1 MKALIVGVGKLGF
14 KLAGSLLQ
22 EGYEICVIDNNEDVI
37 ENVSNVLDVFS
48 ICANALDFGVLKE
61 LDMTTFDVVISTT
74 TNDEANVILCSI
86 SKKLGA
92 KYSIARVGD
101 PEYREYLRFMS
112 NELEI
117 DKIIN
122 PDYATAKVIDKYLL
136 KKYQLYANE
145 LAGGKVKLVE
155 FNIARDP
162 EFVGKNLIELDA
174 FENLLI
180 AAISRDGKAIVPNGK
195 TELKNDD
202 VILLAGMAEDIEEFD
217 KKYSGISKV
226 KNVKKVMILGGGKVG
241 FYLASLLVNEN
252 IDVTV
257 IEIDRDKCL
266 NIKEKLPS
274 VEVINGDGT
283 DINLL
288 EEEMIHTFDA
298 YVAATGIDEANL
310 LMSLVVKRAG
320 IYKSVA
326 KISRTNYDGIIDK
339 LNIDAVF
346 NKSYITASEILEI
359 IRGND
364 AQAVSLLLNG
374 QVECNE
380 FIIKKKL
387 AICGH
392 SLKELNLPKGILFI
406 ALIREDKTIIPNGNT
421 VLEDNDKAVVFV
433 TKDEINNMKKLFKR
447 NNLFDGI
454 QNKLEKVS
462 NRGKNE
468 SIANS

>member
-14 KLAGSLLQ
+14 KLAGALLD

-48 ICANALDFGVLKE
+48 VCANALDFGVLME
-61 LDMTTFDVVISTT
+61 LDISTFDIVISTT

-92 KYSIARVGD
+92 KYSIARVRD
-101 PEYREYLRFMS
+101 PEYRKYLKFMS
-112 NELEI
+112 DELDI
-117 DKIIN
+117 DYIIN
-122 PDYATAKVIDKYLL
+122 PEYATAKVIDKYLL

-145 LAGGKVKLVE
+145 VAGGKIRLVE
-155 FNIARDP
+155 FNIGQDP
-162 EFVGKNLIELDA
+162 EFIGKKLIDLDT
-174 FENLLI
+174 FDKLI
-180 AAISRDGKAIVPNGK
+180 VAAISRDGKAIVPNGM
-195 TELKNDD
+195 TELKADD
-202 VILLAGMAEDIEEFD
+202 VILLSGITEDIEAFD
-217 KKYSGISKV
+217 KKYSGISKEKTV
-226 KNVKKVMILGGGKVG
+226 RKVMILGGGKVG
-241 FYLASLLVNEN
+241 FYLASLLVNEK

-257 IEIDRDKCL
+257 IELNRDKCV
-266 NIKEKLPS
+266 NIKEKLPG

-288 EEEMIHTFDA
+288 EEEMFHTFDA

-346 NKSYITASEILEI
+346 NKSYITASEILKV

-364 AQAVSLLLNG
+364 SQAVSLLLNA

-380 FIIKKKL
+380 FILKKKL
-387 AICGH
+387 AICGK
-392 SLKELNLPKGILFI
+392 SLKDLALPKGILFI
-406 ALIREDKTIIPNGNT
+406 ALIRGEETIVPNGDT
-421 VLEDNDKAVVFV
+421 VLEDGDKAVVFA
-433 TKDEINNMKKLFKR
+433 TKNEISNMKNLFKR
-447 NNLFDGI
+447 TKIIDGI
-454 QNKLEKVS
+454 YNKLT
-462 NRGKNE
+462 KN
-468 SIANS
+468 

>member
-14 KLAGSLLQ
+14 KLAGALLD

-48 ICANALDFGVLKE
+48 VCANALDFGVLME
-61 LDMTTFDVVISTT
+61 LDISTFDIVISTT

-92 KYSIARVGD
+92 KYSIARVRD
-101 PEYREYLRFMS
+101 PEYRKYLKFMS
-112 NELEI
+112 DELDI
-117 DKIIN
+117 DYIIN
-122 PDYATAKVIDKYLL
+122 PEYATAKVIDKYLL

-145 LAGGKVKLVE
+145 VAGGKIRLVE
-155 FNIARDP
+155 FNIGQDP
-162 EFVGKNLIELDA
+162 EFIGKKLIDLNTFDK
-174 FENLLI
+174 LI
-180 AAISRDGKAIVPNGK
+180 VAAISRDGKAIVPNGM
-195 TELKNDD
+195 TELKADD
-202 VILLAGMAEDIEEFD
+202 VILLSGITEDIEAFD
-217 KKYSGISKV
+217 KKYSGISKEKTV
-226 KNVKKVMILGGGKVG
+226 RKVMILGGGKVG
-241 FYLASLLVNEN
+241 FYLASLLVNEK

-257 IEIDRDKCL
+257 IELNRDTCV
-266 NIKEKLPS
+266 NIKEKLPG

-288 EEEMIHTFDA
+288 EEEMFHTFDA

-346 NKSYITASEILEI
+346 NKSYITASEILKV

-364 AQAVSLLLNG
+364 SQAVSLLLNA

-380 FIIKKKL
+380 FILKKKL
-387 AICGH
+387 AICGK
-392 SLKELNLPKGILFI
+392 SLKDLALPKGILFI
-406 ALIREDKTIIPNGNT
+406 ALIRGEETIVPNGDT
-421 VLEDNDKAVVFV
+421 VLEDGDKAVVFA
-433 TKDEINNMKKLFKR
+433 TKNEISNMKNLFKR
-447 NNLFDGI
+447 TKIIDGI
-454 QNKLEKVS
+454 YNKLTK
-462 NRGKNE
+462 NWYRG
-468 SIANS
+468 

>member
-14 KLAGSLLQ
+14 KLAGALLD

-48 ICANALDFGVLKE
+48 VCANALDFGVLME
-61 LDMTTFDVVISTT
+61 LDISTFDIVISTT

-92 KYSIARVGD
+92 KYSIARVRD
-101 PEYREYLRFMS
+101 PEYRKYLKFMS
-112 NELEI
+112 DELDI
-117 DKIIN
+117 DYIIN
-122 PDYATAKVIDKYLL
+122 PEYATAKVIDKYLL

-145 LAGGKVKLVE
+145 VAGGKIRLVE
-155 FNIARDP
+155 FNIGQDP
-162 EFVGKNLIELDA
+162 EFIGKKLIDLNTFDK
-174 FENLLI
+174 LI
-180 AAISRDGKAIVPNGK
+180 VAAISRDGKAIVPNGM
-195 TELKNDD
+195 TELKADD
-202 VILLAGMAEDIEEFD
+202 VILLSGITEDIEAFD
-217 KKYSGISKV
+217 KKYSGISKEKTV
-226 KNVKKVMILGGGKVG
+226 RKVMILGGGKVG
-241 FYLASLLVNEN
+241 FYLASLLVNEK

-257 IEIDRDKCL
+257 IELNRDKCV
-266 NIKEKLPS
+266 NIKEKLPG

-288 EEEMIHTFDA
+288 EEEMFHTFDA

-346 NKSYITASEILEI
+346 NKSYITASEILKI

-364 AQAVSLLLNG
+364 SQAVSLLLNA

-380 FIIKKKL
+380 FILKKKL
-387 AICGH
+387 AICGK
-392 SLKELNLPKGILFI
+392 SLKDLALPKGILFI
-406 ALIREDKTIIPNGNT
+406 ALIRGEETIVPNGDT
-421 VLEDNDKAVVFV
+421 VLEDGDKAVVFA
-433 TKDEINNMKKLFKR
+433 TKNEISNMKNLFKR
-447 NNLFDGI
+447 TKIIDGI
-454 QNKLEKVS
+454 YNKLT
-462 NRGKNE
+462 KN
-468 SIANS
+468 

>member
-14 KLAGSLLQ
+14 KLAGALLD

-48 ICANALDFGVLKE
+48 VCANALDFGVLME
-61 LDMTTFDVVISTT
+61 LDISTFDIVISTT

-92 KYSIARVGD
+92 KYSIARVRD
-101 PEYREYLRFMS
+101 PEYRKYLKFMS
-112 NELEI
+112 DELDI
-117 DKIIN
+117 DYIIN
-122 PDYATAKVIDKYLL
+122 PEYATAKVIDKYLL

-145 LAGGKVKLVE
+145 VAGGKIRLVE
-155 FNIARDP
+155 FNIGQDP
-162 EFVGKNLIELDA
+162 EFIGKKLIDLNTFDK
-174 FENLLI
+174 LI
-180 AAISRDGKAIVPNGK
+180 VAAISRDGKAIVPNGM
-195 TELKNDD
+195 TELKADD
-202 VILLAGMAEDIEEFD
+202 VILLSGITEDIEAFD
-217 KKYSGISKV
+217 KKYSGISKEKTV
-226 KNVKKVMILGGGKVG
+226 RKVMILGGGKVG
-241 FYLASLLVNEN
+241 FYLASLLVNEK

-257 IEIDRDKCL
+257 IELNRDKCV
-266 NIKEKLPS
+266 NIKEKLPG

-288 EEEMIHTFDA
+288 EEEMFHTFDA

-346 NKSYITASEILEI
+346 NKSYITASEILKV

-364 AQAVSLLLNG
+364 SQAVSLLLNA

-380 FIIKKKL
+380 FILNNKL
-387 AICGH
+387 AICGK
-392 SLKELNLPKGILFI
+392 SLKDLALPKGILFI
-406 ALIREDKTIIPNGNT
+406 ALIRGEETIVPNGDT
-421 VLEDNDKAVVFV
+421 VLEDGDKAVVFA
-433 TKDEINNMKKLFKR
+433 TKNEISNMKNLFKR
-447 NNLFDGI
+447 TKIIDGI
-454 QNKLEKVS
+454 YNKLT
-462 NRGKNE
+462 KN
-468 SIANS
+468 

>member
-14 KLAGSLLQ
+14 KLAGALLD

-48 ICANALDFGVLKE
+48 VCANALDFGVLME
-61 LDMTTFDVVISTT
+61 LDISTFDIVISTT

-92 KYSIARVGD
+92 KYSIARVRD
-101 PEYREYLRFMS
+101 PEYRKYLKFMS
-112 NELEI
+112 DELDI
-117 DKIIN
+117 DYIIN
-122 PDYATAKVIDKYLL
+122 PEYATAKVIDKYLL

-145 LAGGKVKLVE
+145 VAGGKIRLVE
-155 FNIARDP
+155 FNIGQDP
-162 EFVGKNLIELDA
+162 EFIGKKLIDLNTFDK
-174 FENLLI
+174 LI
-180 AAISRDGKAIVPNGK
+180 VAAISRDGKAIVPNGM
-195 TELKNDD
+195 TELKADD
-202 VILLAGMAEDIEEFD
+202 VILLSGITEDIEVFD
-217 KKYSGISKV
+217 KKYSGISKEKTV
-226 KNVKKVMILGGGKVG
+226 RKVMILGGGKVG
-241 FYLASLLVNEN
+241 FYLASLLVNEK

-257 IEIDRDKCL
+257 IELNRDTCV
-266 NIKEKLPS
+266 NIKEKLPG

-288 EEEMIHTFDA
+288 EEEMFHTFDA

-346 NKSYITASEILEI
+346 NKSYITASEILKV

-364 AQAVSLLLNG
+364 SQAVSLLLNA

-380 FIIKKKL
+380 FILKKKL
-387 AICGH
+387 AICGK
-392 SLKELNLPKGILFI
+392 SLKDLALPKGILFI
-406 ALIREDKTIIPNGNT
+406 ALIRGEETIVPNGDT
-421 VLEDNDKAVVFV
+421 VLEDGDKAVVFA
-433 TKDEINNMKKLFKR
+433 TKNEIRNMKNLFKR
-447 NNLFDGI
+447 TKIIDGI
-454 QNKLEKVS
+454 HNKLT
-462 NRGKNE
+462 KN
-468 SIANS
+468 

>member
-14 KLAGSLLQ
+14 KLAGALLD

-48 ICANALDFGVLKE
+48 VCANALDFGVLME
-61 LDMTTFDVVISTT
+61 LDISTFDIVISTT

-92 KYSIARVGD
+92 KYSIARVRD
-101 PEYREYLRFMS
+101 PEYRKYLKFMS
-112 NELEI
+112 DELDI
-117 DKIIN
+117 DYIIN
-122 PDYATAKVIDKYLL
+122 PEYATAKVIDKYLL

-145 LAGGKVKLVE
+145 VAGGKIRLVE
-155 FNIARDP
+155 FNIGQDP
-162 EFVGKNLIELDA
+162 EFIGKKLIDLNTFDK
-174 FENLLI
+174 LI
-180 AAISRDGKAIVPNGK
+180 VAAISRDGKAIVPNGM
-195 TELKNDD
+195 TELKADD
-202 VILLAGMAEDIEEFD
+202 VILLSGITEDIEAFD
-217 KKYSGISKV
+217 KKYSGISKEKTV
-226 KNVKKVMILGGGKVG
+226 RKVMILGGGKVG
-241 FYLASLLVNEN
+241 FYLASLLVNEK

-257 IEIDRDKCL
+257 IELNRDTCV
-266 NIKEKLPS
+266 NIKEKLPG

-288 EEEMIHTFDA
+288 EEEMFHTFDA

-346 NKSYITASEILEI
+346 NKSYITASEILKV

-364 AQAVSLLLNG
+364 SQAVSLLLNA

-380 FIIKKKL
+380 FILNNKL
-387 AICGH
+387 AICGK
-392 SLKELNLPKGILFI
+392 SLKDLALPNGILFI
-406 ALIREDKTIIPNGNT
+406 ALIRGEQTIVPNGDT
-421 VLEDNDKAVVFV
+421 VLEDGDKAVVFA
-433 TKDEINNMKKLFKR
+433 TKNEISNMKNLFKR
-447 NNLFDGI
+447 RKIIDGI
-454 QNKLEKVS
+454 YNKLT
-462 NRGKNE
+462 KN
-468 SIANS
+468 

>member
-1 MKALIVGVGKLGF
+1 MKALIVGVGQLGF
-14 KLAGSLLQ
+14 KLAGALLD

-48 ICANALDFGVLKE
+48 VCANALDFGVLMK
-61 LDMTTFDVVISTT
+61 LDISTFDIVISTT

-92 KYSIARVGD
+92 KYSIARVRD
-101 PEYREYLRFMS
+101 PEYRKYLKFMS
-112 NELEI
+112 DELDI
-117 DKIIN
+117 DYIIN
-122 PDYATAKVIDKYLL
+122 PEYATAKVIDKYLL

-145 LAGGKVKLVE
+145 VAGGKIRLVE
-155 FNIARDP
+155 FNIGQDP
-162 EFVGKNLIELDA
+162 EFIGKKLIELDT
-174 FENLLI
+174 FDKLI
-180 AAISRDGKAIVPNGK
+180 VAAISRDGKAIVPNGM
-195 TELKNDD
+195 TELKADD
-202 VILLAGMAEDIEEFD
+202 VILLSGITEDIEAFD
-217 KKYSGISKV
+217 KKYSGISKEKTV
-226 KNVKKVMILGGGKVG
+226 RKVMILGGGKVG
-241 FYLASLLVNEN
+241 FYLASLLVNEK

-257 IEIDRDKCL
+257 IELNRDTCV
-266 NIKEKLPS
+266 NIKEKLPG

-288 EEEMIHTFDA
+288 EEEMFHTFDA

-346 NKSYITASEILEI
+346 NKSYITASEILKV

-364 AQAVSLLLNG
+364 SQAVSLLLNA

-380 FIIKKKL
+380 FILKKKL
-387 AICGH
+387 AICGK
-392 SLKELNLPKGILFI
+392 SLKDLALPKGILFI
-406 ALIREDKTIIPNGNT
+406 ALIRGEETIVPNGDT
-421 VLEDNDKAVVFV
+421 VLENGDKAVVFA
-433 TKDEINNMKKLFKR
+433 TKNEIRNMKNLFKR
-447 NNLFDGI
+447 TKIIDGI
-454 QNKLEKVS
+454 HNKLT
-462 NRGKNE
+462 KN
-468 SIANS
+468 

>member
-14 KLAGSLLQ
+14 KLAGALLD

-48 ICANALDFGVLKE
+48 VCANALDFGVLMK
-61 LDMTTFDVVISTT
+61 LDISTFDIVISTT

-92 KYSIARVGD
+92 KYSIARVRD
-101 PEYREYLRFMS
+101 PEYRKYLKFMS
-112 NELEI
+112 DELDI
-117 DKIIN
+117 DYIIN
-122 PDYATAKVIDKYLL
+122 PEYATAKVIDKYLL

-145 LAGGKVKLVE
+145 VAGGKIRLVE
-155 FNIARDP
+155 FNIGQDP
-162 EFVGKNLIELDA
+162 EFIGKKLIELDT
-174 FENLLI
+174 FDKLI
-180 AAISRDGKAIVPNGK
+180 VAAISRDGKAIVPNGM
-195 TELKNDD
+195 TELKADD
-202 VILLAGMAEDIEEFD
+202 VILLSGITEDIEAFD
-217 KKYSGISKV
+217 KKYSGISKEKTV
-226 KNVKKVMILGGGKVG
+226 RKVMILGGGKVG
-241 FYLASLLVNEN
+241 FYLASLLVNEK

-257 IEIDRDKCL
+257 IELNRDTCV
-266 NIKEKLPS
+266 NIKEKLPG

-288 EEEMIHTFDA
+288 EEEMFHTFDA

-346 NKSYITASEILEI
+346 NKSYITASEILKI

-364 AQAVSLLLNG
+364 SQAVSLLLNA

-380 FIIKKKL
+380 FILNNKL
-387 AICGH
+387 AICGK
-392 SLKELNLPKGILFI
+392 SLKDLALPKGILFI
-406 ALIREDKTIIPNGNT
+406 ALIRGEETIVPNGDT
-421 VLEDNDKAVVFV
+421 VLENGDKAVVFA
-433 TKDEINNMKKLFKR
+433 TKNEIRNMKNLFKR
-447 NNLFDGI
+447 TKIIDGI
-454 QNKLEKVS
+454 HNKLTK
-462 NRGKNE
+462 NWYRG
-468 SIANS
+468 

>member
-14 KLAGSLLQ
+14 KLAGALLD

-48 ICANALDFGVLKE
+48 VCANALDFGVLME
-61 LDMTTFDVVISTT
+61 LDISTFDIVISTT

-92 KYSIARVGD
+92 KYSIARVRD
-101 PEYREYLRFMS
+101 PEYRKYLKFMS
-112 NELEI
+112 DELDI
-117 DKIIN
+117 DYIIN
-122 PDYATAKVIDKYLL
+122 PEYATAKVIDKYLL

-145 LAGGKVKLVE
+145 VAGGKIRLVE
-155 FNIARDP
+155 FNIGQDP
-162 EFVGKNLIELDA
+162 EFIGKKLIDLDT
-174 FENLLI
+174 FDKLI
-180 AAISRDGKAIVPNGK
+180 VAAISRDGKAIVPNGM
-195 TELKNDD
+195 TELKADD
-202 VILLAGMAEDIEEFD
+202 VILLSGITEDIEAFD
-217 KKYSGISKV
+217 KKYSGISKEKTV
-226 KNVKKVMILGGGKVG
+226 RKVMILGGGKVG
-241 FYLASLLVNEN
+241 FYLASLLVNEK

-257 IEIDRDKCL
+257 IELNRDTCV
-266 NIKEKLPS
+266 NIKEKLPG

-288 EEEMIHTFDA
+288 EEEMFHTFDA

-346 NKSYITASEILEI
+346 NKSYITASEILKV

-364 AQAVSLLLNG
+364 SQAVSLLLNA

-380 FIIKKKL
+380 FILKKKL
-387 AICGH
+387 AICGK
-392 SLKELNLPKGILFI
+392 SLKDLALPKGILFI
-406 ALIREDKTIIPNGNT
+406 ALIRGEETIVPNGDT
-421 VLEDNDKAVVFV
+421 VLEDGDKAVVFA
-433 TKDEINNMKKLFKR
+433 TKNEIRNMKNLFKR
-447 NNLFDGI
+447 TKIIDGI
-454 QNKLEKVS
+454 HNKLTK
-462 NRGKNE
+462 NWYRG
-468 SIANS
+468 

>member
-14 KLAGSLLQ
+14 KLAGALLD

-48 ICANALDFGVLKE
+48 VCANALDFGVLME
-61 LDMTTFDVVISTT
+61 LDISTFDIVISTT

-92 KYSIARVGD
+92 KYSIARVRD
-101 PEYREYLRFMS
+101 PEYRKYLKFMS
-112 NELEI
+112 DELDI
-117 DKIIN
+117 DYIIN
-122 PDYATAKVIDKYLL
+122 PEYATAKVIDKYLL

-145 LAGGKVKLVE
+145 VAGGKIRLVE
-155 FNIARDP
+155 FNIGQDP
-162 EFVGKNLIELDA
+162 EFIGKKLIDLNTFDK
-174 FENLLI
+174 LI
-180 AAISRDGKAIVPNGK
+180 VAAISRDGKAIVPNGM
-195 TELKNDD
+195 TELKADD
-202 VILLAGMAEDIEEFD
+202 VILLSGITEDIEVFD
-217 KKYSGISKV
+217 KKYSGISKEKTV
-226 KNVKKVMILGGGKVG
+226 RKVMILGGGKVG
-241 FYLASLLVNEN
+241 FYLASLLVNEK

-257 IEIDRDKCL
+257 IELNRDTCV
-266 NIKEKLPS
+266 NIKEKLPG

-288 EEEMIHTFDA
+288 EEEMFHTFDA

-346 NKSYITASEILEI
+346 NKSYITASEILKV

-364 AQAVSLLLNG
+364 SQAVSLLLNA

-380 FIIKKKL
+380 FILKKKL
-387 AICGH
+387 AICGK
-392 SLKELNLPKGILFI
+392 SLKDLALPKGILFI
-406 ALIREDKTIIPNGNT
+406 ALIRGEETIVPNGDT
-421 VLEDNDKAVVFV
+421 VLEDGDKAVVFA
-433 TKDEINNMKKLFKR
+433 TKNEIRNMKNLFKR
-447 NNLFDGI
+447 TKIIDGI
-454 QNKLEKVS
+454 HNKLTK
-462 NRGKNE
+462 NWYRG
-468 SIANS
+468 

>member
-14 KLAGSLLQ
+14 KLAGALLD

-48 ICANALDFGVLKE
+48 VCANALDFGVLME
-61 LDMTTFDVVISTT
+61 LDISTFDIVISTT

-92 KYSIARVGD
+92 KYSIARVRD
-101 PEYREYLRFMS
+101 PEYRKYLKFMS
-112 NELEI
+112 DELDI
-117 DKIIN
+117 DYIIN
-122 PDYATAKVIDKYLL
+122 PEYATAKVIDKYLL

-145 LAGGKVKLVE
+145 VAGGKIRLVE
-155 FNIARDP
+155 FNIGQDP
-162 EFVGKNLIELDA
+162 EFIGKKLIDLNTFDK
-174 FENLLI
+174 LI
-180 AAISRDGKAIVPNGK
+180 VAAISRDGKAIVPNGM
-195 TELKNDD
+195 TELKADD
-202 VILLAGMAEDIEEFD
+202 VILLSGITEDIEAFD
-217 KKYSGISKV
+217 KKYSGISKEKTV
-226 KNVKKVMILGGGKVG
+226 RKVMILGGGKVG
-241 FYLASLLVNEN
+241 FYLASLLVNEK

-257 IEIDRDKCL
+257 IELNRDTCV
-266 NIKEKLPS
+266 NIKEKLPG

-288 EEEMIHTFDA
+288 EEEMFHTFDA

-346 NKSYITASEILEI
+346 NKSYITASEILKV

-364 AQAVSLLLNG
+364 SQAVSLLLNA

-380 FIIKKKL
+380 FILKKKL
-387 AICGH
+387 AICGK
-392 SLKELNLPKGILFI
+392 SLKDLALPKGILFI
-406 ALIREDKTIIPNGNT
+406 ALIRGEETIVPNGDT
-421 VLEDNDKAVVFV
+421 VLENGDKAVVFA
-433 TKDEINNMKKLFKR
+433 TKNEIRNMKNLFKR
-447 NNLFDGI
+447 TKIIDGI
-454 QNKLEKVS
+454 HNKLTK
-462 NRGKNE
+462 NWYRG
-468 SIANS
+468 

>member
-14 KLAGSLLQ
+14 KLAGALLD

-48 ICANALDFGVLKE
+48 VCANALDFGVLMK
-61 LDMTTFDVVISTT
+61 LDISTFDIVISTT

-92 KYSIARVGD
+92 KYSIARVRD
-101 PEYREYLRFMS
+101 PEYRKYLKFMS
-112 NELEI
+112 DELDI
-117 DKIIN
+117 DYIIN
-122 PDYATAKVIDKYLL
+122 PEYATAKVIDKYLL

-145 LAGGKVKLVE
+145 VAGGKIRLVE
-155 FNIARDP
+155 FNIGQDP
-162 EFVGKNLIELDA
+162 EFIGKKLIELDT
-174 FENLLI
+174 FDKLI
-180 AAISRDGKAIVPNGK
+180 VAAISRDGKAIVPNGM
-195 TELKNDD
+195 TELKADD
-202 VILLAGMAEDIEEFD
+202 VILLSGITEDIEAFD
-217 KKYSGISKV
+217 KKYSGISKEKTV
-226 KNVKKVMILGGGKVG
+226 RKVMILGGGKVG
-241 FYLASLLVNEN
+241 FYLASLLVNEK

-257 IEIDRDKCL
+257 IELNRDTCV
-266 NIKEKLPS
+266 NIKEKLPG

-288 EEEMIHTFDA
+288 EEEMFHTFDA

-346 NKSYITASEILEI
+346 NKSYITASEILKI

-364 AQAVSLLLNG
+364 SQAVSLLLNA

-380 FIIKKKL
+380 FILKKKL
-387 AICGH
+387 AICGK
-392 SLKELNLPKGILFI
+392 SLKDLALPKGILFI
-406 ALIREDKTIIPNGNT
+406 ALIRGEETIVPNGDT
-421 VLEDNDKAVVFV
+421 VLENGDKAVVFA
-433 TKDEINNMKKLFKR
+433 TKNEIRNMKNLFKR
-447 NNLFDGI
+447 TKIIDGI
-454 QNKLEKVS
+454 HNKLT
-462 NRGKNE
+462 KN
-468 SIANS
+468 

>member
-14 KLAGSLLQ
+14 KLAGALLD

-48 ICANALDFGVLKE
+48 VCANALDFGVLMK
-61 LDMTTFDVVISTT
+61 LDISTFDIVISTT

-92 KYSIARVGD
+92 KYSIARVRD
-101 PEYREYLRFMS
+101 PEYRKYLKFMS
-112 NELEI
+112 DELDI
-117 DKIIN
+117 DYIIN
-122 PDYATAKVIDKYLL
+122 PEYATAKVIDKYLL

-145 LAGGKVKLVE
+145 VAGGKIRLVE
-155 FNIARDP
+155 FNIGQDP
-162 EFVGKNLIELDA
+162 EFIGKKLIDLNTFDK
-174 FENLLI
+174 LI
-180 AAISRDGKAIVPNGK
+180 VAAISRDGKAIVPNGM
-195 TELKNDD
+195 TELKADD
-202 VILLAGMAEDIEEFD
+202 VILLSGITEDIEAFD
-217 KKYSGISKV
+217 KKYSGISKEKTV
-226 KNVKKVMILGGGKVG
+226 RKVMILGGGKVG
-241 FYLASLLVNEN
+241 FYLASLLVNEK

-257 IEIDRDKCL
+257 IELNRDTCV
-266 NIKEKLPS
+266 NIKEKLPG

-288 EEEMIHTFDA
+288 EEEMFHTFDA

-346 NKSYITASEILEI
+346 NKSYITASEILKV

-364 AQAVSLLLNG
+364 SQAVSLLLNA

-380 FIIKKKL
+380 FILKKKL
-387 AICGH
+387 AICGK
-392 SLKELNLPKGILFI
+392 SLKDLALPKGILFI
-406 ALIREDKTIIPNGNT
+406 ALIRGEETIVPNGDT
-421 VLEDNDKAVVFV
+421 VLENGDKAVVFA
-433 TKDEINNMKKLFKR
+433 TKNEIRNMKNLFKR
-447 NNLFDGI
+447 TKIIDGI
-454 QNKLEKVS
+454 HNKLT
-462 NRGKNE
+462 KN
-468 SIANS
+468 

>member
-14 KLAGSLLQ
+14 KLAGALLD

-48 ICANALDFGVLKE
+48 VCANALDFGVLME
-61 LDMTTFDVVISTT
+61 LDISTFDIVISTT

-92 KYSIARVGD
+92 KYSIARVRD
-101 PEYREYLRFMS
+101 PEYRKYLKFMS
-112 NELEI
+112 DELDI
-117 DKIIN
+117 DYIIN
-122 PDYATAKVIDKYLL
+122 PEYATAKVIDKYLL

-145 LAGGKVKLVE
+145 VAGGKIRLVE
-155 FNIARDP
+155 FNIGQDP
-162 EFVGKNLIELDA
+162 EFIGKKLIDLNTFDK
-174 FENLLI
+174 LI
-180 AAISRDGKAIVPNGK
+180 VAAISRDGKAIVPNGM
-195 TELKNDD
+195 TELKADD
-202 VILLAGMAEDIEEFD
+202 VILLSGITEDIEVFD
-217 KKYSGISKV
+217 KKYSGISKEKTV
-226 KNVKKVMILGGGKVG
+226 RKVMILGGGKVG
-241 FYLASLLVNEN
+241 FYLASLLVNEK

-257 IEIDRDKCL
+257 IELNRDTCV
-266 NIKEKLPS
+266 NIKEKLPG

-288 EEEMIHTFDA
+288 EEEMFHTFDA

-346 NKSYITASEILEI
+346 NKSYITASEILKV

-364 AQAVSLLLNG
+364 SQAVSLLLNA

-380 FIIKKKL
+380 FILKKKL
-387 AICGH
+387 AICGK
-392 SLKELNLPKGILFI
+392 SLKDLALPKGILFI
-406 ALIREDKTIIPNGNT
+406 ALIRGEETIVPNGDT
-421 VLEDNDKAVVFV
+421 VLENGDKAVVFA
-433 TKDEINNMKKLFKR
+433 TKNEIRNMKNLFKR
-447 NNLFDGI
+447 TKIIDGI
-454 QNKLEKVS
+454 HNKLT
-462 NRGKNE
+462 KN
-468 SIANS
+468 

>member
-14 KLAGSLLQ
+14 KLAGALLD

-48 ICANALDFGVLKE
+48 VCANALDFGVLME
-61 LDMTTFDVVISTT
+61 LDISTFDIVISTT

-92 KYSIARVGD
+92 KYSIARVRD
-101 PEYREYLRFMS
+101 PEYRKYLKFMS
-112 NELEI
+112 DELDI
-117 DKIIN
+117 DYIIN
-122 PDYATAKVIDKYLL
+122 PEYATAKVIDKYLL

-145 LAGGKVKLVE
+145 VAGGKIRLVE
-155 FNIARDP
+155 FNIGQDP
-162 EFVGKNLIELDA
+162 EFIGKKLIDLDT
-174 FENLLI
+174 FDKLI
-180 AAISRDGKAIVPNGK
+180 VAAISRDGKAIVPNGM
-195 TELKNDD
+195 TELKADD
-202 VILLAGMAEDIEEFD
+202 VILLSGITEDIEAFD
-217 KKYSGISKV
+217 KKYSGISKEKTV
-226 KNVKKVMILGGGKVG
+226 RKVMILGGGKVG
-241 FYLASLLVNEN
+241 FYLASLLVNEK

-257 IEIDRDKCL
+257 IELNRDTCV
-266 NIKEKLPS
+266 NIKEKLPG

-288 EEEMIHTFDA
+288 EEEMFHTFDA

-346 NKSYITASEILEI
+346 NKSYITASEILKV

-364 AQAVSLLLNG
+364 SQAVSLLLNA

-380 FIIKKKL
+380 FILKKKL
-387 AICGH
+387 AICGK
-392 SLKELNLPKGILFI
+392 SLKDLALPKGILFI
-406 ALIREDKTIIPNGNT
+406 ALIRGEETIVPNGDT
-421 VLEDNDKAVVFV
+421 VLENGDKAVVFA
-433 TKDEINNMKKLFKR
+433 TKNEIRNMKNLFKR
-447 NNLFDGI
+447 TKIIDGI
-454 QNKLEKVS
+454 HNKLT
-462 NRGKNE
+462 KN
-468 SIANS
+468 

>member
-14 KLAGSLLQ
+14 KLAGALLD

-48 ICANALDFGVLKE
+48 VCANALDFGVLMK
-61 LDMTTFDVVISTT
+61 LDISTFDIVISTT

-92 KYSIARVGD
+92 KYSIARVRD
-101 PEYREYLRFMS
+101 PEYRKYLKFMS
-112 NELEI
+112 DELDI
-117 DKIIN
+117 DYIIN
-122 PDYATAKVIDKYLL
+122 PEYATAKVIDKYLL

-145 LAGGKVKLVE
+145 VAGGKIRLVE
-155 FNIARDP
+155 FNIGQDP
-162 EFVGKNLIELDA
+162 EFIGKKLIELDT
-174 FENLLI
+174 FDKLI
-180 AAISRDGKAIVPNGK
+180 VAAISRDGKAIVPNGM
-195 TELKNDD
+195 TELKADD
-202 VILLAGMAEDIEEFD
+202 VILLSGITEDIEAFD
-217 KKYSGISKV
+217 KKYSGISKEKTV
-226 KNVKKVMILGGGKVG
+226 RKVMILGGGKVG
-241 FYLASLLVNEN
+241 FYLASLLVNEK

-257 IEIDRDKCL
+257 IELNRDKCV
-266 NIKEKLPS
+266 NIKEKLPG

-288 EEEMIHTFDA
+288 EEEMFHTFDA

-346 NKSYITASEILEI
+346 NKSYITASEILKI

-364 AQAVSLLLNG
+364 SQAVSLLLNA

-380 FIIKKKL
+380 FILKKKL
-387 AICGH
+387 AICGK
-392 SLKELNLPKGILFI
+392 SLKDLALPKGILFI
-406 ALIREDKTIIPNGNT
+406 ALIRGEETIVPNGDT
-421 VLEDNDKAVVFV
+421 VLENGDKAVVFA
-433 TKDEINNMKKLFKR
+433 TKNEIRNMKNLFKR
-447 NNLFDGI
+447 TKIIDGI
-454 QNKLEKVS
+454 HNKLT
-462 NRGKNE
+462 KN
-468 SIANS
+468 

>member
-14 KLAGSLLQ
+14 KLAGALLD

-48 ICANALDFGVLKE
+48 VCANALDFGVLME
-61 LDMTTFDVVISTT
+61 LDISTFDIVISTT

-92 KYSIARVGD
+92 KYSIARVRD
-101 PEYREYLRFMS
+101 PEYRKYLKFMS
-112 NELEI
+112 DELDI
-117 DKIIN
+117 DYIIN
-122 PDYATAKVIDKYLL
+122 PEYATAKVIDKYLL

-145 LAGGKVKLVE
+145 VAGGKIRLVE
-155 FNIARDP
+155 FNIGQDP
-162 EFVGKNLIELDA
+162 EFIGKKLIDLNTFDK
-174 FENLLI
+174 LI
-180 AAISRDGKAIVPNGK
+180 VAAISRDGKAIVPNGM
-195 TELKNDD
+195 TELKSDD
-202 VILLAGMAEDIEEFD
+202 VILLSGITEDIEAFD
-217 KKYSGISKV
+217 KKYSGISKEKTV
-226 KNVKKVMILGGGKVG
+226 RKVMILGGGKVG
-241 FYLASLLVNEN
+241 FYLASLLVNER

-257 IEIDRDKCL
+257 IELNRDKCV
-266 NIKEKLPS
+266 NIKEKLPG

-288 EEEMIHTFDA
+288 EEEMFHTFDA

-346 NKSYITASEILEI
+346 NKSYITASEILKI

-364 AQAVSLLLNG
+364 SQAVSLLLNA

-380 FIIKKKL
+380 FILKKKL
-387 AICGH
+387 AICGK
-392 SLKELNLPKGILFI
+392 SLKDLALPKGILFI
-406 ALIREDKTIIPNGNT
+406 ALIRGEETIVPNGDT
-421 VLEDNDKAVVFV
+421 VLENGDKAVVFA
-433 TKDEINNMKKLFKR
+433 TKNEIRNMKNLFKR
-447 NNLFDGI
+447 TKIIDGI
-454 QNKLEKVS
+454 HNKLT
-462 NRGKNE
+462 KN
-468 SIANS
+468 

>member
-14 KLAGSLLQ
+14 KLAGALLD

-48 ICANALDFGVLKE
+48 VCANALDFGVLMK
-61 LDMTTFDVVISTT
+61 LDISTFDIVISTT

-92 KYSIARVGD
+92 KYSIARVRD
-101 PEYREYLRFMS
+101 PEYRKYLKFMS
-112 NELEI
+112 DELDI
-117 DKIIN
+117 DYIIN
-122 PDYATAKVIDKYLL
+122 PEYATAKVIDKYLL

-145 LAGGKVKLVE
+145 VAGGKIRLVE
-155 FNIARDP
+155 FNIGQDP
-162 EFVGKNLIELDA
+162 EFIGKKLIELDT
-174 FENLLI
+174 FDKLI
-180 AAISRDGKAIVPNGK
+180 VAAISRDGKAIVPNGM
-195 TELKNDD
+195 TELKADD
-202 VILLAGMAEDIEEFD
+202 VILLSGITEDIEAFD
-217 KKYSGISKV
+217 KKYSGISKEKTV
-226 KNVKKVMILGGGKVG
+226 RKVMILGGGKVG
-241 FYLASLLVNEN
+241 FYLASLLVNEK

-257 IEIDRDKCL
+257 IELNRDTCV
-266 NIKEKLPS
+266 NIKEKLPG

-288 EEEMIHTFDA
+288 EEEMFHTFDA

-346 NKSYITASEILEI
+346 NKSYITASEILKV

-364 AQAVSLLLNG
+364 SQAVSLLLNA

-380 FIIKKKL
+380 FILKKKL
-387 AICGH
+387 AICGK
-392 SLKELNLPKGILFI
+392 SLKDLALPKGILFI
-406 ALIREDKTIIPNGNT
+406 ALIRGEETIVPNGDT
-421 VLEDNDKAVVFV
+421 VLENGDKAVVFA
-433 TKDEINNMKKLFKR
+433 TKNEIRNMKNLFKR
-447 NNLFDGI
+447 TKIIDGI
-454 QNKLEKVS
+454 HNKLT
-462 NRGKNE
+462 KN
-468 SIANS
+468 

>member
-14 KLAGSLLQ
+14 KLAGALLD

-48 ICANALDFGVLKE
+48 VCANALDFGVLME
-61 LDMTTFDVVISTT
+61 LDISTFDIVISTT

-92 KYSIARVGD
+92 KYSIARVRD
-101 PEYREYLRFMS
+101 PEYRKYLKFMS
-112 NELEI
+112 DELDI
-117 DKIIN
+117 DYIIN
-122 PDYATAKVIDKYLL
+122 PEYATAKVIDKYLL

-145 LAGGKVKLVE
+145 VAGGKIRLVE
-155 FNIARDP
+155 FNIGQDP
-162 EFVGKNLIELDA
+162 EFIGKKLIDLNTFDK
-174 FENLLI
+174 LI
-180 AAISRDGKAIVPNGK
+180 VAAISRDGKAIVPNGM
-195 TELKNDD
+195 TELKADD
-202 VILLAGMAEDIEEFD
+202 VILLSGITEDIEVFD
-217 KKYSGISKV
+217 KKYSGISKEKTV
-226 KNVKKVMILGGGKVG
+226 RKVMILGGGKVG
-241 FYLASLLVNEN
+241 FYLASLLVNEK

-257 IEIDRDKCL
+257 IELNRDTCV
-266 NIKEKLPS
+266 NIKEKLPG

-288 EEEMIHTFDA
+288 EEEMFHTFDA

-339 LNIDAVF
+339 LNIDAFF
-346 NKSYITASEILEI
+346 NKSYITASEILKV

-364 AQAVSLLLNG
+364 SQAVSLLLNA

-380 FIIKKKL
+380 FILKKKL
-387 AICGH
+387 AICGK
-392 SLKELNLPKGILFI
+392 SLKDLALPKGILFI
-406 ALIREDKTIIPNGNT
+406 ALIRGEETIVPNGDT
-421 VLEDNDKAVVFV
+421 VLEDGDKAVVFA
-433 TKDEINNMKKLFKR
+433 TKNEIRNMKNLFKR
-447 NNLFDGI
+447 TKIIDGI
-454 QNKLEKVS
+454 HNKLT
-462 NRGKNE
+462 KN
-468 SIANS
+468 

>member
-14 KLAGSLLQ
+14 KLAGALLD

-48 ICANALDFGVLKE
+48 VCANALDFGVLME
-61 LDMTTFDVVISTT
+61 LDISTFDIVISTT

-92 KYSIARVGD
+92 KYSIARVRD
-101 PEYREYLRFMS
+101 PEYRKYLKFMS
-112 NELEI
+112 DELDI
-117 DKIIN
+117 DYIIN
-122 PDYATAKVIDKYLL
+122 PEYATAKVIDKYLL

-145 LAGGKVKLVE
+145 VAGGKIRLVE
-155 FNIARDP
+155 FNIGQDP
-162 EFVGKNLIELDA
+162 EFIGKKLIDLDT
-174 FENLLI
+174 FDKLI
-180 AAISRDGKAIVPNGK
+180 VAAISRDGKAIVPNGM
-195 TELKNDD
+195 TELKADD
-202 VILLAGMAEDIEEFD
+202 VILLSGITEDIEVFD
-217 KKYSGISKV
+217 KKYSGISKEKTV
-226 KNVKKVMILGGGKVG
+226 RKVMILGGGKVG
-241 FYLASLLVNEN
+241 FYLASLLVNEK

-257 IEIDRDKCL
+257 IELNRDTCV
-266 NIKEKLPS
+266 NIKEKLPG

-288 EEEMIHTFDA
+288 EEEMFHTFDA

-346 NKSYITASEILEI
+346 NKSYITASEILKV

-364 AQAVSLLLNG
+364 SQAVSLLLNA

-380 FIIKKKL
+380 FILKKKL
-387 AICGH
+387 AICGK
-392 SLKELNLPKGILFI
+392 SLKDLALPKGILFI
-406 ALIREDKTIIPNGNT
+406 ALIRGEETIVPNGDT
-421 VLEDNDKAVVFV
+421 VLEDGDKAVVFA
-433 TKDEINNMKKLFKR
+433 TKNEIRNMKNLFKR
-447 NNLFDGI
+447 TKIIDGI
-454 QNKLEKVS
+454 HNKLT
-462 NRGKNE
+462 KN
-468 SIANS
+468 

>member
-14 KLAGSLLQ
+14 KLAGALLD

-48 ICANALDFGVLKE
+48 VCANALDFGVLME
-61 LDMTTFDVVISTT
+61 LDISTFDIVISTT

-92 KYSIARVGD
+92 KYSIARVRD
-101 PEYREYLRFMS
+101 PEYRKYLKFMS
-112 NELEI
+112 DELDI
-117 DKIIN
+117 DYIIN
-122 PDYATAKVIDKYLL
+122 PEYATAKVIDKYLL

-145 LAGGKVKLVE
+145 VAGGKIRLVE
-155 FNIARDP
+155 FNIGQDP
-162 EFVGKNLIELDA
+162 EFIGKKLIDLNTFDK
-174 FENLLI
+174 LI
-180 AAISRDGKAIVPNGK
+180 VAAISRDGKAIVPNGM
-195 TELKNDD
+195 TELKSDD
-202 VILLAGMAEDIEEFD
+202 VILLSGITEDIEAFD
-217 KKYSGISKV
+217 KKYSGISKEKTV
-226 KNVKKVMILGGGKVG
+226 RKVMILGGGKVG
-241 FYLASLLVNEN
+241 FYLASLLVNEK

-257 IEIDRDKCL
+257 IELNRDKCV
-266 NIKEKLPS
+266 NIKEKLPG

-288 EEEMIHTFDA
+288 EEELFHTFDA
-298 YVAATGIDEANL
+298 YVAPSGIDEANL

-346 NKSYITASEILEI
+346 NKSYITASEILKI

-364 AQAVSLLLNG
+364 SQAVSLLLNA

-380 FIIKKKL
+380 FILKKKL
-387 AICGH
+387 AICGK
-392 SLKELNLPKGILFI
+392 SLKDLALPKGILFI
-406 ALIREDKTIIPNGNT
+406 ALIRGEETIVPNGDT
-421 VLEDNDKAVVFV
+421 VLENGDKAVVFA
-433 TKDEINNMKKLFKR
+433 TKNEIRNMKNLFKR
-447 NNLFDGI
+447 TKIIDGI
-454 QNKLEKVS
+454 HNKLT
-462 NRGKNE
+462 KN
-468 SIANS
+468 

>member
-14 KLAGSLLQ
+14 KLAGALLD

-48 ICANALDFGVLKE
+48 VCANALDFGVLME
-61 LDMTTFDVVISTT
+61 LDISTFDIVISTT

-92 KYSIARVGD
+92 KYSIARVRD
-101 PEYREYLRFMS
+101 PEYRKYLKFMS
-112 NELEI
+112 DELDI
-117 DKIIN
+117 DYIIN
-122 PDYATAKVIDKYLL
+122 PEYATAKVIDKYLL

-145 LAGGKVKLVE
+145 VAGGKIRLVE
-155 FNIARDP
+155 FNIGQDP
-162 EFVGKNLIELDA
+162 EFIGKKLIDLDT
-174 FENLLI
+174 FDKLI
-180 AAISRDGKAIVPNGK
+180 VAAISRDGKAIVPNGM
-195 TELKNDD
+195 TELKADD
-202 VILLAGMAEDIEEFD
+202 VILLSGITEDIEAFD
-217 KKYSGISKV
+217 KKYSGISKEKTV
-226 KNVKKVMILGGGKVG
+226 RKVMILGGGKVG
-241 FYLASLLVNEN
+241 FYLASLLVNEK

-257 IEIDRDKCL
+257 IELNRDKCV
-266 NIKEKLPS
+266 NIKEKLPG

-288 EEEMIHTFDA
+288 EEEMFHTFDA

-346 NKSYITASEILEI
+346 NKSYITASEILKV

-364 AQAVSLLLNG
+364 SQAVSLLLNA

-380 FIIKKKL
+380 FILKNKL
-387 AICGH
+387 AICGQ
-392 SLKELNLPKGILFI
+392 SLKDLALPKGILFI
-406 ALIREDKTIIPNGNT
+406 ALIRGEETIVPNGDT
-421 VLEDNDKAVVFV
+421 VLEDGDKAVVFA
-433 TKDEINNMKKLFKR
+433 TKNEISNMKNLFKR
-447 NNLFDGI
+447 TKIIDGI
-454 QNKLEKVS
+454 YNKLT
-462 NRGKNE
+462 KN
-468 SIANS
+468 

>member
-14 KLAGSLLQ
+14 KLAGALLD

-48 ICANALDFGVLKE
+48 VCANALDFGVLMK
-61 LDMTTFDVVISTT
+61 LDISTFDIVISTT

-92 KYSIARVGD
+92 KYSIARVRD
-101 PEYREYLRFMS
+101 PEYRKYLKFMS
-112 NELEI
+112 DELDI
-117 DKIIN
+117 DYIIN
-122 PDYATAKVIDKYLL
+122 PEYATAKVIDKYLL

-145 LAGGKVKLVE
+145 VAGGKIRLVE
-155 FNIARDP
+155 FNIGQDP
-162 EFVGKNLIELDA
+162 EFIGKKLIDLDT
-174 FENLLI
+174 FDKLI
-180 AAISRDGKAIVPNGK
+180 VAAISRDGKAIVPNGM
-195 TELKNDD
+195 TELKADD
-202 VILLAGMAEDIEEFD
+202 VILLSGITEDIEAFD
-217 KKYSGISKV
+217 KKYSGISKEKTV
-226 KNVKKVMILGGGKVG
+226 RKVMILGGGKVG
-241 FYLASLLVNEN
+241 FYLASLLVNEK

-257 IEIDRDKCL
+257 IELNRDTCV
-266 NIKEKLPS
+266 NIKEKLPG

-288 EEEMIHTFDA
+288 EEEMFHTFDA

-346 NKSYITASEILEI
+346 NKSYITASEILKV

-364 AQAVSLLLNG
+364 SQAVSLLLNA

-380 FIIKKKL
+380 FILKKKL
-387 AICGH
+387 AICGK
-392 SLKELNLPKGILFI
+392 SLKDLALPKGILFI
-406 ALIREDKTIIPNGNT
+406 ALIRGEETIVPNGDT
-421 VLEDNDKAVVFV
+421 VLENGDKAVVFA
-433 TKDEINNMKKLFKR
+433 TKNEIRNMKNLFKR
-447 NNLFDGI
+447 TKIIDGI
-454 QNKLEKVS
+454 HNKLT
-462 NRGKNE
+462 KN
-468 SIANS
+468 

>member
-14 KLAGSLLQ
+14 KLAGALLD

-48 ICANALDFGVLKE
+48 VCANALDFGVLME
-61 LDMTTFDVVISTT
+61 LDISTFDIVISTT

-92 KYSIARVGD
+92 KYSIARVRD
-101 PEYREYLRFMS
+101 PEYRKYLKFMS
-112 NELEI
+112 DELDI
-117 DKIIN
+117 DYIIN
-122 PDYATAKVIDKYLL
+122 PEYATAKVIDKYLL

-145 LAGGKVKLVE
+145 VAGGKIRLVE
-155 FNIARDP
+155 FNIGQDP
-162 EFVGKNLIELDA
+162 EFIGKKLIDLNTFDK
-174 FENLLI
+174 LI
-180 AAISRDGKAIVPNGK
+180 VAAISRDGKAIVPNGM
-195 TELKNDD
+195 TELKSDD
-202 VILLAGMAEDIEEFD
+202 VILLSGITEDIEAFD
-217 KKYSGISKV
+217 KKYSGISKEKTV
-226 KNVKKVMILGGGKVG
+226 RKVMILGGGKVG
-241 FYLASLLVNEN
+241 FYLASLLVNEK

-257 IEIDRDKCL
+257 IELNRDKCV
-266 NIKEKLPS
+266 NIKEKLPG

-288 EEEMIHTFDA
+288 EEEMFHTFDA

-346 NKSYITASEILEI
+346 NKSYITASEILKV

-364 AQAVSLLLNG
+364 SQAVSLLLNA

-380 FIIKKKL
+380 FILKKKL
-387 AICGH
+387 AICGK
-392 SLKELNLPKGILFI
+392 SLKDLALPKGILFI
-406 ALIREDKTIIPNGNT
+406 ALIRGEETIVPNGDT
-421 VLEDNDKAVVFV
+421 VLENGDKAVVFA
-433 TKDEINNMKKLFKR
+433 TKNEIRNMKNLFKR
-447 NNLFDGI
+447 TKIIDGI
-454 QNKLEKVS
+454 HNKLTK
-462 NRGKNE
+462 NWYRG
-468 SIANS
+468 

>member
-14 KLAGSLLQ
+14 KLAGALLD

-48 ICANALDFGVLKE
+48 VCANALDFGVLME
-61 LDMTTFDVVISTT
+61 LDISTFDIVISTT

-92 KYSIARVGD
+92 KYSIARVRD
-101 PEYREYLRFMS
+101 PEYRKYLKFMS
-112 NELEI
+112 DELDI
-117 DKIIN
+117 DYIIN
-122 PDYATAKVIDKYLL
+122 PEYATAKVIDKYLL

-145 LAGGKVKLVE
+145 VAGGKIRLVE
-155 FNIARDP
+155 FNIGQDP
-162 EFVGKNLIELDA
+162 EFIGKKLIDLDT
-174 FENLLI
+174 FDKLI
-180 AAISRDGKAIVPNGK
+180 VAAISRDGKAIVPNGM
-195 TELKNDD
+195 TELKSDD
-202 VILLAGMAEDIEEFD
+202 VILLSGITEDIEAFD
-217 KKYSGISKV
+217 KKYSGISKEKTV
-226 KNVKKVMILGGGKVG
+226 RKVMILGGGKVG
-241 FYLASLLVNEN
+241 FYLASLLVNEK

-257 IEIDRDKCL
+257 IELNRDKCV
-266 NIKEKLPS
+266 NIKEKLPG

-288 EEEMIHTFDA
+288 EEEMFHTFDA

-346 NKSYITASEILEI
+346 NKSYITASEILKI

-364 AQAVSLLLNG
+364 SQAVSLLLNA

-380 FIIKKKL
+380 FILKKKL
-387 AICGH
+387 AICGK
-392 SLKELNLPKGILFI
+392 SLKDLALPKGILFI
-406 ALIREDKTIIPNGNT
+406 ALIRGEETIVPNGDT
-421 VLEDNDKAVVFV
+421 VLENGDKAVVFA
-433 TKDEINNMKKLFKR
+433 TKNEIRNMKNLFKR
-447 NNLFDGI
+447 TKIIDGI
-454 QNKLEKVS
+454 HNKLT
-462 NRGKNE
+462 KN
-468 SIANS
+468 

>member
-14 KLAGSLLQ
+14 KLAGALLD

-48 ICANALDFGVLKE
+48 VCANALDFGVLME
-61 LDMTTFDVVISTT
+61 LDISTFDIVISTT

-92 KYSIARVGD
+92 KYSIARVRD
-101 PEYREYLRFMS
+101 PEYRKYLKFMS
-112 NELEI
+112 DELDI
-117 DKIIN
+117 DYIIN
-122 PDYATAKVIDKYLL
+122 PEYATAKVIDKYLL

-145 LAGGKVKLVE
+145 VAGGKIRLVE
-155 FNIARDP
+155 FNIGQDP
-162 EFVGKNLIELDA
+162 EFIGKKLIDLDT
-174 FENLLI
+174 FDKLI
-180 AAISRDGKAIVPNGK
+180 VAAISRDGKAIVPNGM
-195 TELKNDD
+195 TELKADD
-202 VILLAGMAEDIEEFD
+202 VILLSGITEDIEAFD
-217 KKYSGISKV
+217 KKYSGISKEKTV
-226 KNVKKVMILGGGKVG
+226 RKVMILGGGKVG
-241 FYLASLLVNEN
+241 FYLASLLVNEK

-257 IEIDRDKCL
+257 IELNRDKCV
-266 NIKEKLPS
+266 NIKEKLPG

-288 EEEMIHTFDA
+288 EEEMFHTFDA

-346 NKSYITASEILEI
+346 NKSYITASEILKI

-364 AQAVSLLLNG
+364 SQAVSLLLNA

-380 FIIKKKL
+380 FILKKKL
-387 AICGH
+387 AICGK
-392 SLKELNLPKGILFI
+392 SLKDLALPKGILFI
-406 ALIREDKTIIPNGNT
+406 ALIRGEETIVPNGDT
-421 VLEDNDKAVVFV
+421 VLENGDKAVVFA
-433 TKDEINNMKKLFKR
+433 TKNEISNMKNLFKR
-447 NNLFDGI
+447 TKIIDGI
-454 QNKLEKVS
+454 YNKLT
-462 NRGKNE
+462 KN
-468 SIANS
+468 

>member
-14 KLAGSLLQ
+14 KLAGALLD

-48 ICANALDFGVLKE
+48 VCANALDFGVLME
-61 LDMTTFDVVISTT
+61 LDISTFDIVISTT

-92 KYSIARVGD
+92 KYSIARVRD
-101 PEYREYLRFMS
+101 PEYRKYLKFMS
-112 NELEI
+112 DELDI
-117 DKIIN
+117 DYIIN
-122 PDYATAKVIDKYLL
+122 PEYATAKVIDKYLL

-145 LAGGKVKLVE
+145 VAGGKIRLVE
-155 FNIARDP
+155 FNIGQDP
-162 EFVGKNLIELDA
+162 EFIGKKLIDLDT
-174 FENLLI
+174 FDKLI
-180 AAISRDGKAIVPNGK
+180 VAAISRDGKAIVPNGM
-195 TELKNDD
+195 TELKADD
-202 VILLAGMAEDIEEFD
+202 VILLSGITEDIEVFD
-217 KKYSGISKV
+217 KKYSGISKEKTV
-226 KNVKKVMILGGGKVG
+226 RKVMILGGGKVG
-241 FYLASLLVNEN
+241 FYLASLLVNEK

-257 IEIDRDKCL
+257 IELNRDTCV
-266 NIKEKLPS
+266 NIKEKLPG

-288 EEEMIHTFDA
+288 EEEMFHTFDA

-346 NKSYITASEILEI
+346 NKSYITASEILKV

-364 AQAVSLLLNG
+364 SQAVSLLLNA

-380 FIIKKKL
+380 FILKKKL
-387 AICGH
+387 AICGK
-392 SLKELNLPKGILFI
+392 SLKDLALPKGILFI
-406 ALIREDKTIIPNGNT
+406 ALIRGEETIVPNGDT
-421 VLEDNDKAVVFV
+421 VLEDGDKAVVFA
-433 TKDEINNMKKLFKR
+433 TKNEIRNMKNLFKR
-447 NNLFDGI
+447 TKIIDGI
-454 QNKLEKVS
+454 HNKLTK
-462 NRGKNE
+462 NWYRG
-468 SIANS
+468 

>member
-14 KLAGSLLQ
+14 KLAGALLD

-48 ICANALDFGVLKE
+48 VCANALDFGVLME
-61 LDMTTFDVVISTT
+61 LDISTFDIVISTT

-92 KYSIARVGD
+92 KYSIARVRD
-101 PEYREYLRFMS
+101 PEYRKYLKFMS
-112 NELEI
+112 DELDI
-117 DKIIN
+117 DYIIN
-122 PDYATAKVIDKYLL
+122 PEYATAKVIDKYLL

-145 LAGGKVKLVE
+145 VAGGKIRLVE
-155 FNIARDP
+155 FNIGQDP
-162 EFVGKNLIELDA
+162 EFIGKKLIDLNTFDK
-174 FENLLI
+174 LI
-180 AAISRDGKAIVPNGK
+180 VAAISRDGKAIVPNGM
-195 TELKNDD
+195 TELKSDD
-202 VILLAGMAEDIEEFD
+202 VILLSGITEDIEAFD
-217 KKYSGISKV
+217 KKYSGISKEKTV
-226 KNVKKVMILGGGKVG
+226 RKVMILGGGKVG
-241 FYLASLLVNEN
+241 FYLASLLVNEK

-257 IEIDRDKCL
+257 IELNRDKCV
-266 NIKEKLPS
+266 NIKEKLPG

-288 EEEMIHTFDA
+288 EEEMFHTFDA

-346 NKSYITASEILEI
+346 NKSYITASEILKI

-364 AQAVSLLLNG
+364 SQAVSLLLNA

-380 FIIKKKL
+380 FILKKKL
-387 AICGH
+387 AICGK
-392 SLKELNLPKGILFI
+392 SLKDLALPKGILFI
-406 ALIREDKTIIPNGNT
+406 ALIRGEETSVPNGDT
-421 VLEDNDKAVVFV
+421 VLENGDKAVVFA
-433 TKDEINNMKKLFKR
+433 TKNEIRNMKNLFKR
-447 NNLFDGI
+447 TKIIDGI
-454 QNKLEKVS
+454 HNKLT
-462 NRGKNE
+462 KN
-468 SIANS
+468 

>member
-14 KLAGSLLQ
+14 KLAGALLD

-48 ICANALDFGVLKE
+48 VCANALDFGVLME
-61 LDMTTFDVVISTT
+61 LDISTFDIVISTT

-92 KYSIARVGD
+92 KYSIARVRD
-101 PEYREYLRFMS
+101 PEYRKYLKFMS
-112 NELEI
+112 DELDI
-117 DKIIN
+117 DYIIN
-122 PDYATAKVIDKYLL
+122 PEYATAKVIDKYLL

-145 LAGGKVKLVE
+145 VAGGKIRLVE
-155 FNIARDP
+155 FNIGQDP
-162 EFVGKNLIELDA
+162 EFIGKKLIDLNTFDK
-174 FENLLI
+174 LI
-180 AAISRDGKAIVPNGK
+180 VAAISRDGKAIVPNGM
-195 TELKNDD
+195 TELKSDD
-202 VILLAGMAEDIEEFD
+202 VILLSGITEDIEAFD
-217 KKYSGISKV
+217 KKYSGISKEKTV
-226 KNVKKVMILGGGKVG
+226 RKVMILGGGKVG
-241 FYLASLLVNEN
+241 FYLASLLVNEK

-257 IEIDRDKCL
+257 IELNRDKCV
-266 NIKEKLPS
+266 NIKEKLPG

-288 EEEMIHTFDA
+288 EEEMFHTFDA

-346 NKSYITASEILEI
+346 NKSYITASEILKI

-364 AQAVSLLLNG
+364 SQAVSLLLNA

-380 FIIKKKL
+380 FILKKKL
-387 AICGH
+387 AICGK
-392 SLKELNLPKGILFI
+392 SLKDLALPKGILFI
-406 ALIREDKTIIPNGNT
+406 ALIRGEETIVPNGDT
-421 VLEDNDKAVVFV
+421 VLEDGDKAVVFA
-433 TKDEINNMKKLFKR
+433 TKNEIRNMKNLFKR
-447 NNLFDGI
+447 TKIIDGI
-454 QNKLEKVS
+454 HNKLT
-462 NRGKNE
+462 KN
-468 SIANS
+468 

>member
-14 KLAGSLLQ
+14 KLAGALLD

-48 ICANALDFGVLKE
+48 VCANALDFGVLME
-61 LDMTTFDVVISTT
+61 LDISTFDIVISTT

-92 KYSIARVGD
+92 KYSIARVRD
-101 PEYREYLRFMS
+101 PEYRKYLKFMS
-112 NELEI
+112 DELDI
-117 DKIIN
+117 DYIIN
-122 PDYATAKVIDKYLL
+122 PEYATAKVIDKYLL

-145 LAGGKVKLVE
+145 VAGGKIRLVE
-155 FNIARDP
+155 FNIGQDP
-162 EFVGKNLIELDA
+162 EFIGKKLIDLNTFDK
-174 FENLLI
+174 LI
-180 AAISRDGKAIVPNGK
+180 VAAISRDGKAIVPNGM
-195 TELKNDD
+195 TELKSDD
-202 VILLAGMAEDIEEFD
+202 VILLSGITEDIEAFD
-217 KKYSGISKV
+217 KKYSGISKEKTV
-226 KNVKKVMILGGGKVG
+226 RKVMILGGGKVG
-241 FYLASLLVNEN
+241 FYLASLLVNEK

-257 IEIDRDKCL
+257 IELNRDKCV
-266 NIKEKLPS
+266 NIKEKLPG

-288 EEEMIHTFDA
+288 EEEMFHTFDA

-346 NKSYITASEILEI
+346 NKSYITASEILKI

-364 AQAVSLLLNG
+364 SQAVSLLLNA

-380 FIIKKKL
+380 FILKKKL
-387 AICGH
+387 AICGK
-392 SLKELNLPKGILFI
+392 SLKDLALPKGILFI
-406 ALIREDKTIIPNGNT
+406 ALIRGEETIVPNGDT
-421 VLEDNDKAVVFV
+421 VLEDGDKAVVFA
-433 TKDEINNMKKLFKR
+433 TKNEIRNMKNLFKR
-447 NNLFDGI
+447 TKIIDGI
-454 QNKLEKVS
+454 YNKLT
-462 NRGKNE
+462 KN
-468 SIANS
+468 

>member
-14 KLAGSLLQ
+14 KLAGALLD

-48 ICANALDFGVLKE
+48 VCANALDFGVLME
-61 LDMTTFDVVISTT
+61 LDISTFDIVISTT

-92 KYSIARVGD
+92 KYSIARVRD
-101 PEYREYLRFMS
+101 PEYRKYSKFMS
-112 NELEI
+112 DELDI
-117 DKIIN
+117 DYIIN
-122 PDYATAKVIDKYLL
+122 PEYATAKVIDKYLL

-145 LAGGKVKLVE
+145 VAGGKIRLVE
-155 FNIARDP
+155 FNIGQDP
-162 EFVGKNLIELDA
+162 EFIGKKLIELDT
-174 FENLLI
+174 FDKLI
-180 AAISRDGKAIVPNGK
+180 VAAISRDGKAIVPNGM
-195 TELKNDD
+195 TELKADD
-202 VILLAGMAEDIEEFD
+202 VILLSGITEDIEAFD
-217 KKYSGISKV
+217 KKYSGISKEKTV
-226 KNVKKVMILGGGKVG
+226 RKVMILGGGKVG
-241 FYLASLLVNEN
+241 FYLASLLVNEK

-257 IEIDRDKCL
+257 IELNRDTCV
-266 NIKEKLPS
+266 NIKEKLPG

-288 EEEMIHTFDA
+288 EEEMFHTFDA

-346 NKSYITASEILEI
+346 NKSYITASEILKV

-364 AQAVSLLLNG
+364 SQAVSLLLNA

-380 FIIKKKL
+380 FILKKKL
-387 AICGH
+387 AICGK
-392 SLKELNLPKGILFI
+392 SLKDLALPKGILFI
-406 ALIREDKTIIPNGNT
+406 ALIRGEETIVPNGDT
-421 VLEDNDKAVVFV
+421 VLENGDKAVVFA
-433 TKDEINNMKKLFKR
+433 TKNEIRNMKNLFKR
-447 NNLFDGI
+447 TKIIDGI
-454 QNKLEKVS
+454 HNKLT
-462 NRGKNE
+462 KN
-468 SIANS
+468 

>member
-14 KLAGSLLQ
+14 KLAGALLD

-48 ICANALDFGVLKE
+48 VCANALDFGVLME
-61 LDMTTFDVVISTT
+61 LDISTFDIVISTT

-92 KYSIARVGD
+92 KYSIARVRD
-101 PEYREYLRFMS
+101 PEYRKYLKFMS
-112 NELEI
+112 DELDI
-117 DKIIN
+117 DYIIN
-122 PDYATAKVIDKYLL
+122 PEYATAKVIDKYLL

-145 LAGGKVKLVE
+145 VAGGKIRLVE
-155 FNIARDP
+155 FNIGQDP
-162 EFVGKNLIELDA
+162 EFIGKKLIDLDT
-174 FENLLI
+174 FDKLI
-180 AAISRDGKAIVPNGK
+180 VAAISRDGKAIVPNGM
-195 TELKNDD
+195 TELKSDD
-202 VILLAGMAEDIEEFD
+202 VILLSGITEDIEAFD
-217 KKYSGISKV
+217 KKYSGISKEKTV
-226 KNVKKVMILGGGKVG
+226 RKVMILGGGKVG
-241 FYLASLLVNEN
+241 FYLASLLVNEK

-257 IEIDRDKCL
+257 IELNRDKCV
-266 NIKEKLPS
+266 NIKEKLPG

-288 EEEMIHTFDA
+288 EEEMFHTFDA

-346 NKSYITASEILEI
+346 NKSYITASEILKV

-364 AQAVSLLLNG
+364 SQAVSLLLNA

-380 FIIKKKL
+380 FILNNKL
-387 AICGH
+387 AICGQ
-392 SLKELNLPKGILFI
+392 SLKDLALPKGILFI
-406 ALIREDKTIIPNGNT
+406 ALIRGEETIVPNGDT
-421 VLEDNDKAVVFV
+421 VLEDGDKAVVFA
-433 TKDEINNMKKLFKR
+433 TKNEISNMKNLFKR
-447 NNLFDGI
+447 TKIIDGI
-454 QNKLEKVS
+454 YNKLT
-462 NRGKNE
+462 KN
-468 SIANS
+468 

>member
-14 KLAGSLLQ
+14 KLAGALLD

-48 ICANALDFGVLKE
+48 VCANALDFGVLME
-61 LDMTTFDVVISTT
+61 LDISTFDIVISTT

-86 SKKLGA
+86 YKKLGA
-92 KYSIARVGD
+92 KYSIARVRD
-101 PEYREYLRFMS
+101 PEYRKYLKFMS
-112 NELEI
+112 DELDI
-117 DKIIN
+117 DYIIN
-122 PDYATAKVIDKYLL
+122 PEYATAKVIDKYLL

-145 LAGGKVKLVE
+145 VAGGKIRLVE
-155 FNIARDP
+155 FNIGQDP
-162 EFVGKNLIELDA
+162 EFIGKKLIDLDT
-174 FENLLI
+174 FDKLI
-180 AAISRDGKAIVPNGK
+180 VAAISRDGKAIVPNGM
-195 TELKNDD
+195 TELKADD
-202 VILLAGMAEDIEEFD
+202 VILLSGITEDIEAFD
-217 KKYSGISKV
+217 KKYSGISKEKTV
-226 KNVKKVMILGGGKVG
+226 RKVMILGGGKVG
-241 FYLASLLVNEN
+241 FYLASLLVNEK

-257 IEIDRDKCL
+257 IELNRDKCV
-266 NIKEKLPS
+266 NIKEKLPG

-288 EEEMIHTFDA
+288 EEEMFHTFDA

-346 NKSYITASEILEI
+346 NKSYITASEILKI

-364 AQAVSLLLNG
+364 SQAVSLLLNA

-380 FIIKKKL
+380 FILKKKL
-387 AICGH
+387 AICGK
-392 SLKELNLPKGILFI
+392 SLKDLALPKGILFI
-406 ALIREDKTIIPNGNT
+406 ALIRGEETIVPNGDT
-421 VLEDNDKAVVFV
+421 VLEDGDKAVVFA
-433 TKDEINNMKKLFKR
+433 TKNEIRNMKNLFKR
-447 NNLFDGI
+447 TKIIDGI
-454 QNKLEKVS
+454 HNKLT
-462 NRGKNE
+462 KN
-468 SIANS
+468 

>member
-14 KLAGSLLQ
+14 KLAGALLD

-48 ICANALDFGVLKE
+48 VCANALDFGVLMK
-61 LDMTTFDVVISTT
+61 LDISTFDIVISTT

-92 KYSIARVGD
+92 KYSIARVRD
-101 PEYREYLRFMS
+101 PEYRKYLKFMS
-112 NELEI
+112 DELDI
-117 DKIIN
+117 DYIIN
-122 PDYATAKVIDKYLL
+122 PEYATAKVIDKYLL

-145 LAGGKVKLVE
+145 VAGGKIRLVE
-155 FNIARDP
+155 FNISQDP
-162 EFVGKNLIELDA
+162 EFIGKKLIDLDT
-174 FENLLI
+174 FDKLI
-180 AAISRDGKAIVPNGK
+180 VAAISRDGKAIVPNGM
-195 TELKNDD
+195 TELKADD
-202 VILLAGMAEDIEEFD
+202 VILLSGITEDIEAFD
-217 KKYSGISKV
+217 KKYSGISKEKTV
-226 KNVKKVMILGGGKVG
+226 RKVMILGGGKVG
-241 FYLASLLVNEN
+241 FYLASLLVNEK

-257 IEIDRDKCL
+257 IELNRDKCV
-266 NIKEKLPS
+266 NIKEKLPG

-288 EEEMIHTFDA
+288 EEEMFHTFDA

-346 NKSYITASEILEI
+346 NKSYITASEILKI

-364 AQAVSLLLNG
+364 SQAVSLLLNA

-380 FIIKKKL
+380 FILKKKL
-387 AICGH
+387 AICGK
-392 SLKELNLPKGILFI
+392 SLKDLALPKGILFI
-406 ALIREDKTIIPNGNT
+406 ALIRGEETIVPNGDT
-421 VLEDNDKAVVFV
+421 VLENGDKAVVFA
-433 TKDEINNMKKLFKR
+433 TKNEIRNMKNLFKR
-447 NNLFDGI
+447 TKIIDGI
-454 QNKLEKVS
+454 HNKLT
-462 NRGKNE
+462 KN
-468 SIANS
+468 